1 MKSLEISEKIKE
13 LKKAIEGL
21 HLHTNLARDLI
32 HELAR
37 IMNESK
43 QVKMHEI
50 SIKIKEYLKEEIDQG
65 KITTKWIE
73 ECLPDDYKRKYTKSE
88 ASSLSATKPTQGL
101 QKNSY
106 ILNSSEK
113 EMPAEPDYTFSQ
125 KGSRILD
132 AVTATNKIKLNGP
145 SLVTPKLDK
154 KFVVYKAKLALLV
167 QALEACQ
174 EKCYLSFDDAG
185 ILTDIVPDCRLEIQC

>member
-1 MKSLEISEKIKE
+1 MKSIEISEKIKE

-21 HLHTNLARDLI
+21 HLHTKLARDLI

-88 ASSLSATKPTQGL
+88 ASSLSETKPTQGL
-101 QKNSY
+101 QKNLH
-106 ILNSSEK
+106 ILKSPEK
-113 EMPAEPDYTFSQ
+113 EMPAEPDYTFYQ
-125 KGSRILD
+125 KSPNILD
-132 AVTATNKIKLNGP
+132 PIPPTDKMKLNGP
-145 SLVTPKLDK
+145 SLVTPKLGK
-154 KFVVYKAKLALLV
+154 KFVACKAKLALLV
-167 QALEACQ
+167 QALEVCQ

-185 ILTDIVPDCRLEIQC
+185 ILTDIVPDCRLEIKC